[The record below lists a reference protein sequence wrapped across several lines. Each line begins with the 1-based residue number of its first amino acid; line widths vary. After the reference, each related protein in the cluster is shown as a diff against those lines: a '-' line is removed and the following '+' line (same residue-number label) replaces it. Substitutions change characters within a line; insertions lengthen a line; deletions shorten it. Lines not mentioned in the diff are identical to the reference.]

1 MFLLPSLL
9 ILCIYT
15 YCTVVLLYCIMTNA
29 LHTYA
34 DCDWFHICKDLRK
47 VNKYMAWYIWYDMYI
62 PISRLVLNVGGFLT
76 SQQSLTSIF
85 K

>member
-1 MFLLPSLL
+1 MICMYVYFLLLLHHLINKQLFNYNFNSYMFLLPSLL

-34 DCDWFHICKDLRK
+34 DCD
-47 VNKYMAWYIWYDMYI
+47 
-62 PISRLVLNVGGFLT
+62 
-76 SQQSLTSIF
+76 
-85 K
+85 